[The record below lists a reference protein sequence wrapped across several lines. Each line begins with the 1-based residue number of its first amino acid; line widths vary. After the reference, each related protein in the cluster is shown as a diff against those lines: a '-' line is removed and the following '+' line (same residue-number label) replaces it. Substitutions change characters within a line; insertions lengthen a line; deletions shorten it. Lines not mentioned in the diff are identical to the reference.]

1 MKCGTL
7 LALDREPFSLRFP
20 SLHSS
25 APRRMVPCE
34 RDELQPEASCRLV
47 QIYSV
52 GKQ

>member
-20 SLHSS
+20 SPHSA
-25 APRRMVPCE
+25 APRRIMPCV
-34 RDELQPEASCRLV
+34 RGNLQPEASCRFI
-47 QIYSV
+47 QIYRV